1 MNNEGKEPNR
11 WLIIFGFQIYFGI
24 VHSILWR
31 VLSNAFSVSFP
42 IAFSFSVL
50 FTSLT
55 AYFLFLHGT
64 ISFWSKEKWTFS
76 YFAKIALFL
85 TILAFLLAKYILNE
99 Q

>member
-1 MNNEGKEPNR
+1 MNNERKEPNS

-31 VLSNAFSVSFP
+31 VLSNVFSVSFP
-42 IAFSFSVL
+42 IAFSFSMF

-64 ISFWSKEKWTFS
+64 TNYWSKGKWTFS
-76 YFAKIALFL
+76 YFAKIAFALAV
-85 TILAFLLAKYILNE
+85 LAFLLAKYILNE